1 MSEFQVEVVT
11 DLNRIKKI
19 RLLALKEAPF
29 AFGTKY
35 AEALAWSDQTWREKF
50 AKTTWFIGS
59 KNGKDIAC
67 LSVDED
73 DRFADAKCWLG
84 GFWIKPE
91 FRGTELI
98 KVMVEATEELCRQR
112 GWIKQG
118 LGVYEGNL
126 RAIKA
131 YEKLGFVRHNTTLP
145 SRSNP
150 NLMYLPMFRV
160 VSQK

>member
-73 DRFADAKCWLG
+73 DRFTDAKCWLG

-91 FRGTELI
+91 FRDRKSTRLNSSHTDI
-98 KVMVEATEELCRQR
+98 SRM
-112 GWIKQG
+112 
-118 LGVYEGNL
+118 
-126 RAIKA
+126 
-131 YEKLGFVRHNTTLP
+131 P
-145 SRSNP
+145 SSA
-150 NLMYLPMFRV
+150 
-160 VSQK
+160 